1 VVKVRKSIVID
12 APVTD
17 VWRVLRDFNGH
28 DRWHPAVSDSVVED
42 GVAADVV
49 GAVRRFRLTDG
60 SELCEQLLALS
71 DRDWR
76 LTYCLLEA
84 PVPLMGYTAMIRLR
98 PVTDRNAT
106 YWEWSSEFHPPE
118 QRRDELV
125 RLVAEEIYA
134 AGFAAIRQLFQQGGA
149 PAGAYRSG
157 AVAAPPPAAD
167 AGLDAPVSA
176 AGAAA
181 APTRAIVVAHH
192 GGPEVLQLREVVLP
206 PLNWGEVRIAQRLV
220 GVNFIDVLCR
230 NGTFD
235 LLVPPGVPGM
245 EAVGAVEAL
254 GPGVTGLAIGQ
265 RVAYACPPLGAY
277 CERRNMPAELLVP
290 LPDDISDETAAAGL
304 LKGTTASFLV
314 GDVHPLRRGEVALI
328 HAAAGGVGQI
338 LLQWVRHLGATAIA
352 VVSRDDKA
360 RVIAPYGADA
370 VIVTAREDL
379 ADEVQRLTAGKGADV
394 AFDAVG
400 SDTFAASLAALAS
413 PGHLVSYGE
422 ASGPIGSTDIGR
434 LASKSVTLSR
444 PNYRHFTDTA
454 EKRARHAERFF
465 GLVRAGVIRV
475 APPRRYRLA
484 EAAQAHRDLES
495 RQSVGSLVLG
505 VAER

>member
-1 VVKVRKSIVID
+1 M
-12 APVTD
+12 
-17 VWRVLRDFNGH
+17 LRDFNGH

-42 GVAADVV
+42 GVPADVV
-49 GAVRRFRLTDG
+49 GAVRRFRLADG

-84 PVPLMGYTAMIRLR
+84 PVPLMGYIAMIRLS
-98 PVTDRNAT
+98 PVTDGNAT
-106 YWEWSSEFHPPE
+106 YLGVAFRVPSAGAAPRRARPTGGGGNLRRRL
-118 QRRDELV
+118 RRDP
-125 RLVAEEIYA
+125 A
-134 AGFAAIRQLFQQGGA
+134 AFQQGGA

-157 AVAAPPPAAD
+157 VVAAPPPAAD

-176 AGAAA
+176 AAARPPHRP
-181 APTRAIVVAHH
+181 APSSSRITAVPRCFSCAKSCCR
-192 GGPEVLQLREVVLP
+192 LSNR
-206 PLNWGEVRIAQRLV
+206 GEVRIRPCAWSASTSSTC
-220 GVNFIDVLCR
+220 FAATAPSI
-230 NGTFD
+230 F
-235 LLVPPGVPGM
+235 LLPPGVPGM

-277 CERRNMPAELLVP
+277 RERRNMPAELLVP

-360 RVIAPYGADA
+360 RAIAPYGADA
-370 VIVTAREDL
+370 VIVTAREDV

-454 EKRARHAERFF
+454 DKRARHAERFF

-475 APPRRYRLA
+475 APPRRYLLA